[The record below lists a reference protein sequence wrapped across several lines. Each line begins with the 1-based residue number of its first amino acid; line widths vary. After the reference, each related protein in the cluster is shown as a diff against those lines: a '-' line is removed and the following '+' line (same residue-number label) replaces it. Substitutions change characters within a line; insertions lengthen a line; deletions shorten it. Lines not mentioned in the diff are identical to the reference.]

1 MEETLKNPEINTP
14 SKPLSNAHEEEETT
28 SEESKPL
35 FDQNEIFKALEIVEK
50 DSMAIAETYVSLF
63 SSLRLILSEVTSSS
77 VDHMRCF
84 SDAAGRVQE
93 SWVFRLP
100 TIALV
105 TVMFYFAYLC
115 LIFASIFSFAALDA
129 ATKGNRYINSCL
141 RLNEELKSIDSL
153 ALQLYPFKSIFSLL
167 TNLHTY

>member
-14 SKPLSNAHEEEETT
+14 PKPLSNAQDEEEST

-35 FDQNEIFKALEIVEK
+35 FDQNEILKALEIVEK
-50 DSMAIAETYVSLF
+50 DSMAIAETYASLF

-93 SWVFRLP
+93 S
-100 TIALV
+100 
-105 TVMFYFAYLC
+105 
-115 LIFASIFSFAALDA
+115 ALDA

-153 ALQLYPFKSIFSLL
+153 AIQLKILRKNVDTLDSAVTKLVRFP
-167 TNLHTY
+167 

>member
-1 MEETLKNPEINTP
+1 MEETLENPEMNASP
-14 SKPLSNAHEEEETT
+14 PKPETLSNSQQQEEENT

-35 FDQNEIFKALEIVEK
+35 FDKNEIFKALEIVEK

-77 VDHMRCF
+77 VDHMCCF

-93 SWVFRLP
+93 S
-100 TIALV
+100 
-105 TVMFYFAYLC
+105 
-115 LIFASIFSFAALDA
+115 ALDA

-141 RLNEELKSIDSL
+141 RLNEEMKSIDSL
-153 ALQLYPFKSIFSLL
+153 ALQLKILRKNVDTLDSAVTKLVRFP
-167 TNLHTY
+167 

>member
-1 MEETLKNPEINTP
+1 MEETLENPEMNASP
-14 SKPLSNAHEEEETT
+14 PKPETLSNSQQQEEENT

-93 SWVFRLP
+93 SGEL
-100 TIALV
+100 AN
-105 TVMFYFAYLC
+105 
-115 LIFASIFSFAALDA
+115 SFKL
-129 ATKGNRYINSCL
+129 
-141 RLNEELKSIDSL
+141 
-153 ALQLYPFKSIFSLL
+153 
-167 TNLHTY
+167 

>member
-1 MEETLKNPEINTP
+1 MEETLENPEMNASP
-14 SKPLSNAHEEEETT
+14 PKPETLSNSQQQEEENT

-93 SWVFRLP
+93 S
-100 TIALV
+100 AH
-105 TVMFYFAYLC
+105 
-115 LIFASIFSFAALDA
+115 DA

-141 RLNEELKSIDSL
+141 RLNEEMKSIDSL
-153 ALQLYPFKSIFSLL
+153 ALQLKILRKNVDTLDSAVTKLVRFP
-167 TNLHTY
+167 

>member
-1 MEETLKNPEINTP
+1 MEETLENPQMNTSP
-14 SKPLSNAHEEEETT
+14 PIPETLSNSQEENTT
-28 SEESKPL
+28 EESKPL

-50 DSMAIAETYVSLF
+50 DSLAIAETYVSLF

-93 SWVFRLP
+93 S
-100 TIALV
+100 
-105 TVMFYFAYLC
+105 
-115 LIFASIFSFAALDA
+115 ALDA

-153 ALQLYPFKSIFSLL
+153 ALQLKILRKNVDTLDSAVTKLVRFP
-167 TNLHTY
+167 

>member
-93 SWVFRLP
+93 S
-100 TIALV
+100 
-105 TVMFYFAYLC
+105 
-115 LIFASIFSFAALDA
+115 ALDA

-153 ALQLYPFKSIFSLL
+153 ALQLKILRKNVDTLDSAVTKLVRFP
-167 TNLHTY
+167 

>member
-1 MEETLKNPEINTP
+1 MEETLENPEMNASP
-14 SKPLSNAHEEEETT
+14 PKPETLSNSQQQEEENT

-93 SWVFRLP
+93 S
-100 TIALV
+100 
-105 TVMFYFAYLC
+105 
-115 LIFASIFSFAALDA
+115 ALDA

-141 RLNEELKSIDSL
+141 RLNEEMKSIDSL
-153 ALQLYPFKSIFSLL
+153 ALQLKILRKNVDTLDSAVTKLVRFP
-167 TNLHTY
+167 